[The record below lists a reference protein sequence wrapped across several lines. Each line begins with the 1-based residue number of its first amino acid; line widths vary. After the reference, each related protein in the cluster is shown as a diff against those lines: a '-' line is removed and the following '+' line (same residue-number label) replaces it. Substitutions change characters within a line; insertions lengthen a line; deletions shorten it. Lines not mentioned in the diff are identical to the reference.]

1 MRLAPLENIRNGRF
15 IIKMEGFGIEAV
27 SFRAK

>member
-15 IIKMEGFGIEAV
+15 IKMEGFGIEAV
-27 SFRAK
+27 SVRAK